1 MKKSFLCI
9 ISLLLLGV
17 ASCYAQHHAA
27 ITGRK
32 DFLRGLIN
40 FSQDTSFVQV
50 DSKYTPQRAPFNYLN
65 REAYQAFI
73 RMWEAAKND
82 GIKLVMISGA
92 RTFQTQNVVWAR
104 RWNESQI
111 AAGPGRVKNL
121 LRYSALPGCS
131 RHHWGTDLDLN
142 ANRTDY
148 WRTTDGKKI
157 YQWLCENAHKFGFYQ
172 PYSAKGSP
180 GSGLREKGH
189 EEERW
194 HWSYYPLASVFM
206 KEFEDIMTDE
216 DLKGFAGDKY
226 ISSLNIIDN
235 FVLGVAPEPTV
246 L

>member
-27 ITGRK
+27 TTGRK

-157 YQWLCENAHKFGFYQ
+157 YQWLCENAHKV
-172 PYSAKGSP
+172 P
-180 GSGLREKGH
+180 
-189 EEERW
+189 
-194 HWSYYPLASVFM
+194 M
-206 KEFEDIMTDE
+206 
-216 DLKGFAGDKY
+216 
-226 ISSLNIIDN
+226 
-235 FVLGVAPEPTV
+235 FVIY
-246 L
+246 

>member
-1 MKKSFLCI
+1 MKKFFLNI
-9 ISLLLLGV
+9 IVLLLGM
-17 ASCYAQHHAA
+17 ASCYAQNHAVA
-27 ITGRK
+27 TNRK
-32 DFLRGLIN
+32 DFLRGLNN
-40 FSQDTSFVQV
+40 FSQDSSFVQV
-50 DSKYTPQRAPFNYLN
+50 DPKYTRQRAPFNYLN
-65 REAYQAFI
+65 RDAYQAYI
-73 RMWEAAKND
+73 RMWEAAKKD
-82 GIKLVMISGA
+82 GITLVMISGA
-92 RTFQTQNVVWAR
+92 RTFQTQKSVWDR
-104 RWNESQI
+104 RWNESQW

-148 WRTTDGKKI
+148 WRSATGLKI
-157 YQWLCENAHKFGFYQ
+157 YKWLCENAHKFGFYQ
-172 PYSAKGSP
+172 PYSAKGAA

-206 KEFEDIMTDE
+206 KEFAEIMTDE
-216 DLKGFAGDKY
+216 DLKGFSGDKY
-226 ISSLNIIDN
+226 ISTLDVINN

>member
-1 MKKSFLCI
+1 MYRFTEEATIEALPKGEALRALVCKVAKEGLDAVAINDFSAKK
-9 ISLLLLGV
+9 
-17 ASCYAQHHAA
+17 
-27 ITGRK
+27 
-32 DFLRGLIN
+32 
-40 FSQDTSFVQV
+40 
-50 DSKYTPQRAPFNYLN
+50 
-65 REAYQAFI
+65 
-73 RMWEAAKND
+73 D
-82 GIKLVMISGA
+82 GITLVMISGA
-92 RTFQTQNVVWAR
+92 RTFQTQKSVWDR
-104 RWNESQI
+104 RWNESQW

-148 WRTTDGKKI
+148 WRSATGLKI

-172 PYSAKGSP
+172 PYSAKGAA

-194 HWSYYPLASVFM
+194 HWSYYPLATVYM
-206 KEFEDIMTDE
+206 NEFADIITEE

-226 ISSLNIIDN
+226 LSTLNIIKN
-235 FVLGVAPEPTV
+235 FVLGVAPEPTI

>member
-1 MKKSFLCI
+1 M
-9 ISLLLLGV
+9 
-17 ASCYAQHHAA
+17 ASCYAQNNAA
-27 ITGRK
+27 ATNRK
-32 DFLRGLIN
+32 DFLRGVNN
-40 FSQDTSFVQV
+40 FAKDSSFVQV
-50 DSKYTPQRAPFNYLN
+50 DPKYTPQRAPFNYLN

-111 AAGPGRVKNL
+111 AAGTGRVKNL

-148 WRTTDGKKI
+148 WRSATGLKI
-157 YQWLCENAHKFGFYQ
+157 YKWLCENAHKFGFYQ
-172 PYSAKGSP
+172 PYSAKGAP
-180 GSGLREKGH
+180 GSGQREKGH

-206 KEFEDIMTDE
+206 KEFADIMTDE
-216 DLKGFAGDKY
+216 DLKGFSGDKY
-226 ISSLNIIDN
+226 ISSLNVIEN
-235 FVLGVAPEPTV
+235 FVLGVAPEPTA

>member
-1 MKKSFLCI
+1 MKKFFLNI
-9 ISLLLLGV
+9 IVLLLGM
-17 ASCYAQHHAA
+17 ASCYAQNNAA
-27 ITGRK
+27 ATNRK
-32 DFLRGLIN
+32 DFLQGVNN
-40 FSQDTSFVQV
+40 FAKDSSFVQV
-50 DSKYTPQRAPFNYLN
+50 DPKYTPQRAPFNYLN

-92 RTFQTQNVVWAR
+92 RTFQTQNVVWTR

-111 AAGPGRVKNL
+111 AAGTGRVKNL

-148 WRTTDGKKI
+148 WRSATGLKI
-157 YQWLCENAHKFGFYQ
+157 YKWLCENAHKFGFYQ
-172 PYSAKGSP
+172 PYSAKGAP

-206 KEFEDIMTDE
+206 KEFADIMTDE
-216 DLKGFAGDKY
+216 DLKGFSGDKY
-226 ISSLNIIDN
+226 ISSLNVIDN
-235 FVLGVAPEPTV
+235 FVLGVAPEPTA